1 MKDFITS
8 RAKGKKKLHTGTF
21 VSMVN
26 FSLIQGDINTDIMG
40 LSGTDKK
47 TISITSPKADS
58 RYALFYTD
66 IRGTANVCRI
76 MITSKEAS
84 LPLFISSCVQV
95 FKSPCNR
102 EKECVCA
109 HISVLFFFFLAQ
121 ALD

>member
-47 TISITSPKADS
+47 TISITSPKA
-58 RYALFYTD
+58 LFYTD
-66 IRGTANVCRI
+66 KIGTAHVCRI
-76 MITSKEAS
+76 MIMSKEAS

-109 HISVLFFFFLAQ
+109 HISVHFFFFLAQ